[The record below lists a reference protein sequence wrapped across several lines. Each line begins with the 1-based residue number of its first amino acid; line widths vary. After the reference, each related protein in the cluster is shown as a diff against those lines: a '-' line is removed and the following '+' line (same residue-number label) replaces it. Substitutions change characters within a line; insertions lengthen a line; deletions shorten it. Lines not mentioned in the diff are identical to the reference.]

1 MEVMK
6 MKPADRSRLRA
17 HPVEHVS
24 SPAESARAE
33 QTASSQTVV
42 YPGREGAHSALACE
56 ALFPSGSQIRP
67 LPSFRSVVEA
77 VAGATADFGV
87 LPIESSLSGSVAETH
102 DLLVEW
108 KLSIVRQT
116 ILPIRHYVL
125 APQRVSLR
133 RIRVI
138 RSHPVA
144 LDQCRRLLASMPW
157 ATAIAAATTADA
169 AADVAERGDP
179 TEAAIASE
187 WAAARFGLE
196 VIAEEVG
203 DHAEAYTRFVAV
215 AGHTSLERGEGLFRT
230 AVSFVPEAGPSG
242 LQRALAPFAGYGVPL
257 VELVSRPVVGS
268 PWQYRFDAVFD
279 GHVRDGALRAALR
292 EVIACTKEVIV
303 VGSYPQD

>member
-1 MEVMK
+1 MAVTETET
-6 MKPADRSRLRA
+6 KP
-17 HPVEHVS
+17 VS
-24 SPAESARAE
+24 APSDSRAE
-33 QTASSQTVV
+33 HAPTQTVV

-56 ALFPSGSQIRP
+56 ALFPTAVIRP
-67 LPSFRSVVEA
+67 LPSFRIVADA
-77 VAGATADFGV
+77 VAEATADFGV

-102 DLLVEW
+102 DLLVEC
-108 KLSIVRQT
+108 KLSIVRET

-125 APQRVSLR
+125 APEQVPLR

-187 WAAARFGLE
+187 WAAERFGLQ

-203 DHAEAYTRFVAV
+203 DHKEAYTRFVAV
-215 AGHTSLERGEGLFRT
+215 TNHTPLERPHDGPFRT
-230 AVSFVPEAGPSG
+230 AVSFVPEIGPTG

-257 VELVSRPVVGS
+257 IELVSRPVVGS
-268 PWQYRFDAVFD
+268 PWRYRFDAVVE
-279 GHVRDGALRAALR
+279 GHLRDGALRAAIR
-292 EVIACTKEVIV
+292 EVSACANEVIV
-303 VGSYPQD
+303 LGSYGQE